1 MAGTQISISQNQVA
15 ETRAEA
21 PEEIRAEAPEEIRA
35 VTPEIR
41 VEAPEIRVEAPE
53 ITETMVETQTPEIT
67 ETTAEIRTPQIQT
80 ETTIQTPAEI
90 IIHRQIITLLQQ
102 TDLLQIM
109 QQTMLQQQ

>member
-1 MAGTQISISQNQVA
+1 M
-15 ETRAEA
+15 
-21 PEEIRAEAPEEIRA
+21 
-35 VTPEIR
+35 
-41 VEAPEIRVEAPE
+41 EAPEIRVEAPE

-67 ETTAEIRTPQIQT
+67 ETTVETRTPGITETTAEIQT

-90 IIHRQIITLLQQ
+90 IIHRQTITLLQQ